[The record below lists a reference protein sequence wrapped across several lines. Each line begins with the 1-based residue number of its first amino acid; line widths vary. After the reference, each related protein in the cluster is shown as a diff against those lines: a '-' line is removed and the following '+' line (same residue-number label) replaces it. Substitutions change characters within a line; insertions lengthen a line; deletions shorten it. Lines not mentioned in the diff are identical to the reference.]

1 VLRDV
6 GEKTMEVNVA
16 ICCQVHLYAEGI
28 CKLLEEDDEINV
40 LGVSEN
46 NGSMEALIGMR
57 PDIIVTDLINC
68 KKVIELLPGSE
79 RKCVLLINDKEVHL
93 DGSDLRLMIDE
104 GLGGLLQSE
113 SDSEMLRKAIKK
125 LNEGELWIDRQTLNE
140 VFSSKKVTHKVQ
152 LTKKEKETLE
162 CIRKGLTNKE
172 IADKLYICEQTV
184 KSHCNHLFKKFGV
197 KSRLKLA
204 VSAPDQ
210 LSEKS
215 LLH

>member
-1 VLRDV
+1 
-6 GEKTMEVNVA
+6 MEVNVA

-28 CKLLEEDDEINV
+28 CKLLEDDDEINV
-40 LGVSEN
+40 LGISED
-46 NGSMEALIGMR
+46 NGSLEALIGMH

-68 KKVIELLPGSE
+68 KKVIDLLPGSE
-79 RKCVLLINDKEVHL
+79 RKCVLLINDKEVNL

-104 GLGGLLQSE
+104 GLGGLLPSE
-113 SDSEMLRKAIKK
+113 SDSGMFRKAIKK

-140 VFSSKKVTHKVQ
+140 VFSSKKVPHKVQ
-152 LTKKEKETLE
+152 LTKKEKEILE

>member
-1 VLRDV
+1 
-6 GEKTMEVNVA
+6 MEVNVA

-28 CKLLEEDDEINV
+28 CKLLEDDDEINV
-40 LGVSEN
+40 LGVSDD
-46 NGSMEALIGMR
+46 NGSLEALIGMR

-68 KKVIELLPGSE
+68 KKVIALLPGSE
-79 RKCVLLINDKEVHL
+79 RKCVLLINDKEVNL

-104 GLGGLLQSE
+104 GLGGLLPSE
-113 SDSEMLRKAIKK
+113 SDSGMFRKAIKK

-152 LTKKEKETLE
+152 LTKKEKEILD

>member
-1 VLRDV
+1 
-6 GEKTMEVNVA
+6 MEVNVA

-28 CKLLEEDDEINV
+28 CKLLEDDDEINV
-40 LGVSEN
+40 LGVSDD
-46 NGSMEALIGMR
+46 NGSLEALIGMR

-68 KKVIELLPGSE
+68 KKVIALLPGSE
-79 RKCVLLINDKEVHL
+79 KKCVLLINDKEVNL

-104 GLGGLLQSE
+104 GLGGLLPSE
-113 SDSEMLRKAIKK
+113 SDSGMFRKAIKK

-152 LTKKEKETLE
+152 LTKKEKEILD